1 MNDQSR
7 WIVGWEWRAES
18 GAVLDLRQKQTNEKR
33 ATLSERR
40 HLEVCGGY
48 VFEIL
53 AGRDM
58 WDLQEV

>member
-1 MNDQSR
+1 MEGR
-7 WIVGWEWRAES
+7 EW
-18 GAVLDLRQKQTNEKR
+18 GCLDLRQKQTNEKR

-48 VFEIL
+48 VFEIV